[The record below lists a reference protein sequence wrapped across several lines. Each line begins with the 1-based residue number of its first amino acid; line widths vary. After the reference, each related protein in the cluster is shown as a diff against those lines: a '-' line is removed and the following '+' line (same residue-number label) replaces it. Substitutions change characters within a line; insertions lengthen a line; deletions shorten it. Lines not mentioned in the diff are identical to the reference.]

1 MAQQQL
7 QRAQVGAMVEQM
19 GGETVAQPVWRHR
32 ARVDP
37 GHGRM
42 ALEPRPERLP
52 GRRPAPG
59 GQEQRHVA
67 AGVGWHRLA
76 SGQLRPGLGQ
86 VTLQPVPG
94 LLPQRHQPIL
104 AALAGHPHHPLAQ
117 VDRIGRQVH
126 QLAHPQAGGVHQFQH
141 RPVAQ
146 AFGRA
151 RVRRGQQGLDLG
163 FAQRLGQRPRQ
174 PRRVEQCRRIV
185 VAHAQPDQVGIEGT
199 QAGAQAR
206 VAARLVA
213 MPGAPAQVV
222 EQAGT
227 VDALQPAAG
236 TVAPARQL
244 FQIAPIGV
252 LGLPRQPVLG
262 PGRFDEARNR
272 PRIGI
277 AQRRQRMGQAAAVGG
292 GQSSGRH
299 GAQDSRRLPVSC
311 AAMNAPPL
319 PDPAAH
325 AAPDTA
331 TPPRP
336 RALVGWRLLSL
347 FYDLWPM
354 AALWMLVAV
363 PFVALDAFIAGDVRH
378 NIAPGSLLSQL
389 QFLCSLAVTGGYATL
404 SWRRGGQTLGMRP
417 WRLKLVTADGG
428 TAGWKALWLRYL
440 VGLLSLAAGG
450 LGFWWAWIDR
460 DRRTWHDRASGTHL
474 VRLPKP

>member
-1 MAQQQL
+1 MMNSK
-7 QRAQVGAMVEQM
+7 QRGGTFLGIILGMMVG
-19 GGETVAQPVWRHR
+19 
-32 ARVDP
+32 
-37 GHGRM
+37 
-42 ALEPRPERLP
+42 
-52 GRRPAPG
+52 
-59 GQEQRHVA
+59 
-67 AGVGWHRLA
+67 LA
-76 SGQLRPGLGQ
+76 
-86 VTLQPVPG
+86 
-94 LLPQRHQPIL
+94 
-104 AALAGHPHHPLAQ
+104 AALAVAIYVAKVPIPFVNKSPSRSSGQDAAEAEKNRDWDPNSPL
-117 VDRIGRQVH
+117 RNRN
-126 QLAHPQAGGVHQFQH
+126 
-141 RPVAQ
+141 
-146 AFGRA
+146 
-151 RVRRGQQGLDLG
+151 
-163 FAQRLGQRPRQ
+163 
-174 PRRVEQCRRIV
+174 
-185 VAHAQPDQVGIEGT
+185 
-199 QAGAQAR
+199 
-206 VAARLVA
+206 AAK
-213 MPGAPAQVV
+213 PGAP
-222 EQAGT
+222 T
-227 VDALQPAAG
+227 AAG

-311 AAMNAPPL
+311 AAMNAPPP
-319 PDPAAH
+319 PDSAAH
-325 AAPDTA
+325 AVPATA

-347 FYDLWPM
+347 FYDLWPV